1 MKKMIAAVLALALC
15 AALPGAAAAQGS
27 AAPVAAAAPAG
38 AKGRIGIAAIVN
50 EDVITFSDI
59 NNRMR
64 LLLAGTSGNPPDE
77 IRREMEFRTLSK
89 LIDEKLEM
97 QEAKSLGIVV
107 TDDQVETGFANIAAQ
122 NNLPVEDFK
131 KRVAADGVPIETL
144 YDQIRAEIAWSQV
157 ARRQLRP
164 QINIPESEIDAEL
177 QAIQSGARAAAAAP
191 ATLPPGVKGEVY
203 VRLKQ
208 LVMLFDP
215 KDPAGVINA
224 KIARAVALKDEIDG
238 CEAMDAKMQ
247 EFKNRGTADLGMGPL
262 NALPPPLKS
271 AVENLGIG
279 ELSKPVRGQNG
290 VAVLMVCERSE
301 NGPPPPPAADAGM
314 LPNSA
319 QLAAMAPEA
328 QRDAI
333 ANGLGLKRMMQ
344 MQERYLRDL
353 RATAFIDKRI

>member
-1 MKKMIAAVLALALC
+1 MKKMIAVALALALALC
-15 AALPGAAAAQGS
+15 AALPGVSAAQGS
-27 AAPVAAAAPAG
+27 AAPVAAS

-59 NNRMR
+59 NNRMQ

-77 IRREMEFRTLSK
+77 IRREMEFRALAK

-107 TDDQVETGFANIAAQ
+107 TDDQVQTGFSNIAAQ
-122 NNLPVEDFK
+122 NNLPPEEFK
-131 KRVAADGVPIETL
+131 RRITADGVPIETL

-157 ARRQLRP
+157 TRRQLRP
-164 QINIPESEIDAEL
+164 QINIAESEIDSEL
-177 QAIQSGARAAAAAP
+177 KAIQSGATAAAAP
-191 ATLPPGVKGEVY
+191 APAALPPGVKAEPY

-215 KDPAGVINA
+215 KDPVSVINA

-238 CEAMDAKMQ
+238 CDAMDKKMQ

-262 NALPPPLKS
+262 NALPPPLKT
-271 AVENLGIG
+271 AVEGLEIG

-290 VAVLMVCERSE
+290 VAVLMICERSE
-301 NGPPPPPAADAGM
+301 NGAPPPPAADAGM

-319 QLAAMAPEA
+319 QLAAMTPEA
-328 QRDAI
+328 QRDAV

>member
-1 MKKMIAAVLALALC
+1 MKKMIAAALALALC

-27 AAPVAAAAPAG
+27 AAPVAAAG

-59 NNRMR
+59 NNRMQ
-64 LLLAGTSGNPPDE
+64 LLMAGTPRNPPDE

-107 TDDQVETGFANIAAQ
+107 TDDQVQTGFANIAAQ
-122 NNLPVEDFK
+122 NNLPPEEFK
-131 KRVAADGVPIETL
+131 KRITADGIQVETL

-164 QINIPESEIDAEL
+164 QINIPENEIDAEL
-177 QAIQSGARAAAAAP
+177 QAIQSGARAPAAP
-191 ATLPPGVKGEVY
+191 AALPPGVRGETY

-215 KDPAGVINA
+215 KDPASVINA

-238 CEAMDAKMQ
+238 CDAMDAKMQ

-262 NALPPPLKS
+262 NALPPPLKT
-271 AVENLGIG
+271 AVENLEIG

-301 NGPPPPPAADAGM
+301 NGPPPPPTAEAGL

-319 QLAAMAPEA
+319 QLAAMTPEA
-328 QRDAI
+328 QRDAV